1 MPLSIKL
8 PQANDE
14 GSPSTKGE
22 VTPAVS
28 TSDDVIGPEM
38 TAIENVVKHLH
49 LDSWQ
54 VDNTQQVNCNIDH
67 VVWNMWYGTC
77 GMEYVEN
84 SEISSHTNVT
94 VIV

>member
-1 MPLSIKL
+1 MPT
-8 PQANDE
+8 QANDE

-38 TAIENVVKHLH
+38 TAIENVVKHLR

-54 VDNTQQVNCNIDH
+54 VDNTQQVNCTVNHVAWKFGNPIPMCYLLYVSSCDH
-67 VVWNMWYGTC
+67 PN
-77 GMEYVEN
+77 
-84 SEISSHTNVT
+84 
-94 VIV
+94 

>member
-1 MPLSIKL
+1 MCVLYDAVL
-8 PQANDE
+8 CQTTQANDE

-28 TSDDVIGPEM
+28 TSDNVIGPEM

-54 VDNTQQVNCNIDH
+54 VDNTQQVSCD
-67 VVWNMWYGTC
+67 VVAVKMQ
-77 GMEYVEN
+77 
-84 SEISSHTNVT
+84 
-94 VIV
+94 